1 MKTLNTRWRFIALVP
16 LLTIAILS
24 IGNRIGA
31 AGKEDDFRFVFK
43 GEDTAPTTED
53 NAACW
58 ARSGDFGFPPP
69 SAAPCS
75 SPSPTPIFPIE
86 KPDIPVGRPDLAS
99 HLGDETALARTNF
112 ALASN
117 GAVASASSS
126 YPGSA
131 PSGAIDGDRKGLN
144 PGKDGYWTSKDGTS
158 PQWLEV
164 DFSGYKTITE
174 IDQFTMQDD
183 YASPVEPYPTME
195 FKTYGLTGFDV
206 YGWIESGWAPLPW
219 SRRGNKLVWS
229 QLELSTSPITV
240 SKIRVK
246 CVGSPDS
253 YSRIAELE
261 AWGKPGAKK

>member
-1 MKTLNTRWRFIALVP
+1 MIALVP
-16 LLTIAILS
+16 LVAIAILS

-31 AGKEDDFRFVFK
+31 AGKQDDFGFVFK
-43 GEDTAPTTED
+43 GEDTAPTTEV

-58 ARSGDFGFPPP
+58 ARSGDFGFPPAA
-69 SAAPCS
+69 AAPRS
-75 SPSPTPIFPIE
+75 SPSPIFPIQ
-86 KPDIPVGRPDLAS
+86 KPDIPVARPDLAS
-99 HLGDETALARTNF
+99 HLGDRTALARTNF

-174 IDQFTMQDD
+174 IDLFTIQDD
-183 YASPVEPYPTME
+183 YTSPAEPNPAME
-195 FKTYGLTGFDV
+195 FTKYGLTDFDV